1 MNFVILLDSAV
12 KLSVLIGF
20 FLAGRL
26 PESAVAGSVVA
37 VGHSNRRTLI
47 VKSYGLPQSV
57 AQRHAVEVCHRLGG
71 LDARLIAST
80 DVIGECAIAIAHKGT
95 GSVIGV
101 SLGCRSATE
110 AQARA
115 IEQCR
120 KAGGI
125 DPVVKWGFRG

>member
-1 MNFVILLDSAV
+1 M
-12 KLSVLIGF
+12 KLSVLIGL
-20 FLAGRL
+20 FLAGL
-26 PESAVAGSVVA
+26 LLENAIGGSAVV
-37 VGHSNRRTLI
+37 VGHSSHRTLI

-57 AQRHAVEVCHRLGG
+57 AQRHAVEVCRRLGG

-80 DVIGECAIAIAHKGT
+80 DVVGECAIAIAHKGT

-115 IEQCR
+115 IQQCR
-120 KAGGI
+120 NAGGV
-125 DPVVKWGFRG
+125 DPVVRWGFRG